1 MDNNNYYPEMSA
13 ITGNMRSVF
22 SNDIIDEFLE
32 KVFPE
37 NQVNVY
43 EMDDDIINPAPKY
56 GNIHHNFKVIEYKS
70 KQYVIEVKSF
80 KGFENKDVFMC
91 WISGNEE
98 IKMTYGKTESIKLL
112 FEILTS

>member
-22 SNDIIDEFLE
+22 SNDIIDEVIE

-43 EMDDDIINPAPKY
+43 EMIDDILNPTPKY
-56 GNIHHNFKVIEYKS
+56 GNIHHNFKVVEYKS

-80 KGFENKDVFMC
+80 KGFDNEDVFMC
-91 WISGNEE
+91 WISGDGE
-98 IKMTYGKTESIKLL
+98 IKMTYGKTASIKLL
-112 FEILTS
+112 FETLTS